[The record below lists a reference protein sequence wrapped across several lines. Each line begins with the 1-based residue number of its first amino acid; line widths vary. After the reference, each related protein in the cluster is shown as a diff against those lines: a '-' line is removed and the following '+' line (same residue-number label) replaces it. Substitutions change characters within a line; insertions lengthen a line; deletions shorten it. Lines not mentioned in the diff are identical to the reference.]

1 MVPQLIFSQLV
12 LSALVRVFLLLYWLW
27 PSDHA
32 ARGQAIAMSESTQ
45 HRRSREPK
53 PFAGLTHKPLC
64 AACEQKVTDPKP
76 PSAAPP
82 EPMSP
87 TNRRRVRSI
96 PRGTFV
102 PMTAVDIVASWR
114 WATCVPM

>member
-12 LSALVRVFLLLYWLW
+12 LLALVWGFLLLYWLW
-27 PSDHA
+27 PSDPA
-32 ARGQAIAMSESTQ
+32 ARGQAISLSESTQ

-53 PFAGLTHKPLC
+53 PFAGLTHKPQC
-64 AACEQKVTDPKP
+64 AACEQTATDPKP

-87 TNRRRVRSI
+87 TNRR
-96 PRGTFV
+96 PRAID
-102 PMTAVDIVASWR
+102 TARHFCPHDGCR
-114 WATCVPM
+114 